1 MTLRRHGGAGF
12 SLQQRL
18 EPLSGPGLKSRL
30 QAKACSTILAF
41 VLAIPVFAGGGY
53 ESQVGGPKAGDP
65 PILPPGVTPRELEGV
80 GVDEHLARNIDLSL
94 TFTGEDG
101 NPVPLKAFFQKG
113 RPVILDLIYYK
124 CPNLC
129 NLVLNGQTEAMK
141 EIGWTPGKEY
151 DVVTISINPKETP
164 DIAREKK
171 GTYLNDFG
179 KPAPGWYFLTDHDG
193 NAKKLAEEIGYHYRY
208 DQRQDQYAHP
218 ATIMILTPDGKIARY
233 LYGVRFRSKD
243 VRFALAEA
251 SEGRMTLTLEK
262 ILLLCYHYD
271 PQANRYVL
279 FAMNFMRIG
288 GALSALL
295 LAAYIWHMF
304 RTEKS
309 RPNNIGIHREGIV

>member
-1 MTLRRHGGAGF
+1 MKPPMNTDARRLSTLSVSICVHLWLIILG
-12 SLQQRL
+12 
-18 EPLSGPGLKSRL
+18 
-30 QAKACSTILAF
+30 TISA
-41 VLAIPVFAGGGY
+41 FAGGY
-53 ESQVGGPKAGDP
+53 DSRVGGPKLGDP

-80 GVDEHLARNIDLSL
+80 GVDEHLGRAVDLSFS
-94 TFTGEDG
+94 FTGEDG
-101 NPVPLKAFFQKG
+101 APVPLKSFFQQG
-113 RPVILDLIYYK
+113 RPVILDLVYYK

-129 NLVLNGQTEAMK
+129 NLVLNGQVEAMK
-141 EIGWTPGKEY
+141 EVGWTPGKEY
-151 DVVTISINPKETP
+151 EVVTISINPKEDT
-164 DIAREKK
+164 AVANQKK
-171 GTYLNDFG
+171 ATYLSDFG
-179 KPAPGWYFLTDHDG
+179 KPAPGWHFLTDYQG

-218 ATIMILTPDGKIARY
+218 ATIMILTPEGKIARY

-279 FAMNFMRIG
+279 FAANVMRIG

-295 LAAYIWHMF
+295 LGAFIWRQF
-304 RTEKS
+304 RNERRRGTLV
-309 RPNNIGIHREGIV
+309 GFHREGMV